1 MTIPAQTQSN
11 PQQQSNLVLSE
22 RANSYTQV
30 LTLNRPEKRNALSVA
45 LMQQLCSAYE
55 TAQQD
60 PAIRAVI
67 LRGAGDVF
75 CAGLDLQEANQAG
88 KTDSSAHAVART
100 LLTLHNT
107 PMVTIAAVHGAAM
120 AGGAGLMSACDFAI
134 LAQGTKVGYPEVRRG
149 MIAALVYTFLA
160 RQLNT
165 RAIRELLLLAEPIS
179 AERAQQIGLI
189 NRVVPQGR
197 LMDEAMRIAATV
209 VQGGPQA
216 VGETKRLI
224 RDFRPP
230 TVTDDIQRAIEFHLA
245 MRTSDEA
252 AEGIAAFLEK
262 RKPKWVPPQ

>member
-1 MTIPAQTQSN
+1 MTTPAKPKSN
-11 PQQQSNLVLSE
+11 QPDLVLSE

-45 LMQQLCSAYE
+45 LMQELCSAYD

-60 PAIRAVI
+60 PAIRVVI

-75 CAGLDLQEANQAG
+75 CAGLDLAEANQAG

-134 LAQGTKVGYPEVRRG
+134 LADGTKVGYPEVRRG

-165 RAIRELLLLAEPIS
+165 RAIRELLLLAEPIT
-179 AERAQQIGLI
+179 AQRAQQIGLV
-189 NRVVPQGR
+189 NRVIPQAQ

-216 VGETKRLI
+216 IAETKRLI

-230 TVTDDIQRAIEFHLA
+230 SVTDDIQRAIEFHLA

-252 AEGIAAFLEK
+252 AEGIRAFLEK
-262 RKPKWVPPQ
+262 RKPSWVPNS